1 MCACKEDTIQ
11 QEVKQIYT
19 RNWYVIMIYFI
30 YYLNT
35 LFVFVCNMGMERYTA
50 RISTSKVQS
59 TKQHSRYWCWSLRR
73 FFCASINVCQR
84 ISHVS
89 PEAWQAV
96 IEINLRRIIFK
107 VFVLQRNFWRIC
119 MRFVEDNGH
128 DQPISDSFFAKPR
141 PVMWNRKLRP
151 WGLWTCKCMT
161 WKLVQYWTLHSLHV
175 TT

>member
-1 MCACKEDTIQ
+1 
-11 QEVKQIYT
+11 
-19 RNWYVIMIYFI
+19 MIYLI
-30 YYLNT
+30 YIEYTVCICMQYGHGT
-35 LFVFVCNMGMERYTA
+35 LYSQNFHLQGTVHKAAQQVLMLVSQE
-50 RISTSKVQS
+50 
-59 TKQHSRYWCWSLRR
+59 

-84 ISHVS
+84 IWHVS

-107 VFVLQRNFWRIC
+107 VFVLQRNFRHVS

-151 WGLWTCKCMT
+151 WGLWSCKCMT
-161 WKLVQYWTLHSLHV
+161 WKLVRYWTLHSLHV
-175 TT
+175 TTY